1 MKKVLLTCA
10 ATSALSLLCGPLA
23 VAASAP
29 SPWGEAPDA
38 SGSYAPRRVE
48 VLAELPSVAPSN
60 PSAILPY
67 GQRIDI
73 AQATQDPAAGSI
85 VEIGPEPYT
94 WTATKAA
101 DGRVVVAGAVPD
113 RATQQYLA
121 VRLAGDLDDQTGID
135 PAAPAGFG
143 TNLLVALDLLEG
155 LEEGSIRFDG
165 STWSATGITGTPEN
179 AQAVVDASGLS
190 WDLALSVAAAPP
202 FASVAPATAAPAV
215 AAPAATPAT
224 PPANDAAL
232 AQCRA
237 QLAELSAHNA
247 ILFQSG
253 AAVMAETAKAELDAF
268 AAVLARCA
276 TASVYVEGHT
286 DSDGDDRKN
295 LALSV
300 ARAEAVVAAL
310 IERGIAP
317 ERLYAIGYGES
328 QPVADN
334 ATSEGKRKNRRIVV
348 TLDDKAP
355 MANR

>member
-29 SPWGEAPDA
+29 SLWGEAPDA

-48 VLAELPSVAPSN
+48 VLAELPSVVPSN

-73 AQATQDPAAGSI
+73 AQATQEPATGSI

-94 WTATKAA
+94 WTATKSA
-101 DGRVVVAGAVPD
+101 DGRVVVEGAVPD

-143 TNLLVALDLLEG
+143 TSLLVALDLFEA
-155 LEEGSIRFDG
+155 LEEGTIRFDG

-190 WDLALSVAAAPP
+190 WDLALSPAA
-202 FASVAPATAAPAV
+202 SPAVAAPAV

-232 AQCRA
+232 VQCRA

-253 AAVMAETAKAELDAF
+253 AAVIAETAKAELDAF

-348 TLDDKAP
+348 TLDDRAP
-355 MANR
+355 